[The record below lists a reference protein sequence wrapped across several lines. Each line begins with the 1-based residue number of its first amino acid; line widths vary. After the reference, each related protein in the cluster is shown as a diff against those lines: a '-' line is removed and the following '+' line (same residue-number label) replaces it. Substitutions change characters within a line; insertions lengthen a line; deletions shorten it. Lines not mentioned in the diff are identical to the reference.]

1 MITALRTRHGYIR
14 PVNARTP
21 RASQVQCGADRADL
35 RARPHTPATTIHHVE
50 SALGARYVSD
60 EAEPTIA
67 AVVGDIQDRA

>member
-1 MITALRTRHGYIR
+1 M
-14 PVNARTP
+14 
-21 RASQVQCGADRADL
+21 QCGADRADL
-35 RARPHTPATTIHHVE
+35 RARPHTPATTIHHAE